1 MKTFVLGLVVVAG
14 IMSSCS
20 PKAKE
25 ETTLSGLNPKKFQAE
40 IDGKQAGL
48 YTLKNSAGME
58 VCITNFGGRIVSVL
72 VPDKHGNRKDVVL
85 GFDSLADYRNIPSD
99 FGASIGRYANRI
111 AQGRIEIDGETIQLP
126 QNNYGHCLHGGPEG
140 WQYQM
145 YEANQID
152 GTTLELTRFS
162 PDGDQN
168 FPGNVRAKV
177 RFHLTDDNA
186 IDIQYEAVTDKKTV
200 INMTNHSYFNLSG
213 NPAVAATD
221 HLLYVNAD
229 GYTPVDSTFMTTG

>member
-72 VPDKHGNRKDVVL
+72 VPDKYGNRKDVVL
-85 GFDSLADYRNIPSD
+85 GFDSLQIIGIYPVILAPLSVGMLTGLHREESKSMAKLFNCRRITMDIVYTVGRKVGNIRCMKPIRS
-99 FGASIGRYANRI
+99 
-111 AQGRIEIDGETIQLP
+111 
-126 QNNYGHCLHGGPEG
+126 
-140 WQYQM
+140 M
-145 YEANQID
+145 
-152 GTTLELTRFS
+152 
-162 PDGDQN
+162 
-168 FPGNVRAKV
+168 VR
-177 RFHLTDDNA
+177 
-186 IDIQYEAVTDKKTV
+186 
-200 INMTNHSYFNLSG
+200 LS
-213 NPAVAATD
+213 N
-221 HLLYVNAD
+221 
-229 GYTPVDSTFMTTG
+229 

>member
-1 MKTFVLGLVVVAG
+1 MKTVVAG

-85 GFDSLADYRNIPSD
+85 GFDSLAPLSVGMLTGLHREESKSMAKLFNCRRITMDIVYTVGRKVGNIRCMKLIRS
-99 FGASIGRYANRI
+99 
-111 AQGRIEIDGETIQLP
+111 
-126 QNNYGHCLHGGPEG
+126 
-140 WQYQM
+140 M
-145 YEANQID
+145 
-152 GTTLELTRFS
+152 
-162 PDGDQN
+162 
-168 FPGNVRAKV
+168 VR
-177 RFHLTDDNA
+177 
-186 IDIQYEAVTDKKTV
+186 
-200 INMTNHSYFNLSG
+200 LS
-213 NPAVAATD
+213 N
-221 HLLYVNAD
+221 
-229 GYTPVDSTFMTTG
+229 

>member
-72 VPDKHGNRKDVVL
+72 VR
-85 GFDSLADYRNIPSD
+85 
-99 FGASIGRYANRI
+99 
-111 AQGRIEIDGETIQLP
+111 
-126 QNNYGHCLHGGPEG
+126 
-140 WQYQM
+140 
-145 YEANQID
+145 
-152 GTTLELTRFS
+152 
-162 PDGDQN
+162 
-168 FPGNVRAKV
+168 
-177 RFHLTDDNA
+177 
-186 IDIQYEAVTDKKTV
+186 
-200 INMTNHSYFNLSG
+200 INMAIGKMWYWGSIVWQIIGIYPVILAPLSVGMLTGLHREESKSMAKLFNCRRITMDIVYTVGRKVGNIRCMKLIRSMVRLS
-213 NPAVAATD
+213 N
-221 HLLYVNAD
+221 
-229 GYTPVDSTFMTTG
+229 